1 MPLSHNV
8 LGILTILGLLLVGV
22 NLTLPFGDDLVLQAW
37 LNQIL
42 IITMVIIS
50 VSYIIVWIGVKK
62 EQKRKEGEQK

>member
-1 MPLSHNV
+1 MSHNV

-22 NLTLPFGDDLVLQAW
+22 NLTLPFEDNLVLQAW

-50 VSYIIVWIGVKK
+50 VSYIIVWMGIKK
-62 EQKRKEGEQK
+62 EQKREEGEQK